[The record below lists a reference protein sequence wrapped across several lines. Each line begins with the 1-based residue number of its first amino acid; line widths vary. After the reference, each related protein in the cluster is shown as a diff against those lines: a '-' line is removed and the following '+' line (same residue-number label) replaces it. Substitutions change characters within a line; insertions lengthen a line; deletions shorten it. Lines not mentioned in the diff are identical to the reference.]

1 MTDPRTLQLKLRR
14 MHYGAKALA
23 TQALAKPTRFVFKEQ
38 HETADAATARFR
50 AQHPDASECE
60 LVMIGWLRAGDA

>member
-38 HETADAATARFR
+38 HETADAATARFAR
-50 AQHPDASECE
+50 SIQTPANVS
-60 LVMIGWLRAGDA
+60 WS